1 MPGFATVRTVDSQ
14 VISTAALR
22 IIIAIAGVLILVAI
36 YFFGRPGQR
45 GQGRHILFKRTR
57 DARVEPVIGDDL
69 GETIGDPADPGAR
82 VPQPRQGELDVD
94 LRAELDRLGD
104 TVAASR
110 PHARADDAQ
119 RPLPGKRPAHLPV
132 ERIVT
137 LFVVARG
144 DGKFSGSDIAVA
156 AEKAGLEFGDM
167 QIFHRPLDGKP
178 DAGPIFSMANMVKPG
193 NFDMNRIDALQT
205 PGLSFFMTLPGPMT
219 ALDAWDA
226 MLPTAQRMA
235 ELLGGNVLDEERNA
249 LGRQR
254 IAMLRDELRG
264 WDRKH
269 EGPEVTLR
277 PRR

>member
-1 MPGFATVRTVDSQ
+1 MS
-14 VISTAALR
+14 STSLR
-22 IIIAIAGVLILVAI
+22 IVIAVAGVLILLAI
-36 YFFGRPGQR
+36 YLFGRPGQQ
-45 GQGRHILFKRTR
+45 GQGRRILFKRTR
-57 DARVEPVIGDDL
+57 DSRVEPVIGDA
-69 GETIGDPADPGAR
+69 GNVITDPADPHAV
-82 VPQPRQGELDVD
+82 VPEPRQGELDVG
-94 LRAELDRLGD
+94 LQEELDRLGEA
-104 TVAASR
+104 VASARARGRPAAS
-110 PHARADDAQ
+110 Q
-119 RPLPGKRPAHLPV
+119 RPLAGKRPADLPV

-156 AEKAGLEFGDM
+156 AEKAGLEFGEM

-178 DAGPIFSMANMVKPG
+178 EAAPIFSMANMVKPG
-193 NFDMNRIDALQT
+193 TFDMSRIDELRT
-205 PGLSFFMTLPGPMT
+205 PGLTFFLTLPGPLT

-226 MLPTAQRMA
+226 MLPAAQRMA

-254 IAMLRDELRG
+254 IAVLRDELRG

-269 EGPEVTLR
+269 EGPEVHMR

>member
-1 MPGFATVRTVDSQ
+1 MDQAFSPT
-14 VISTAALR
+14 ALR
-22 IIIAIAGVLILVAI
+22 IIIAVAGVIVLLAI
-36 YFFGRPGQR
+36 YFFGRPGR
-45 GQGRHILFKRTR
+45 EQGRRILFKRGR
-57 DARVEPVIGDDL
+57 GERVEPVIGDA
-69 GETIGDPADPGAR
+69 IHDPADPDIT
-82 VPQPRQGELDVD
+82 VPEPRQGELDVGVAEE
-94 LRAELDRLGD
+94 LRKLRDA
-104 TVAASR
+104 VAAAR
-110 PHARADDAQ
+110 PRGAAAS
-119 RPLPGKRPAHLPV
+119 RPLPGKRPAELPV

-137 LFVVARG
+137 LYVVARG
-144 DGKFSGSDIAVA
+144 DARFSGSDVAVA

-178 DAGPIFSMANMVKPG
+178 EAGPIFSMANMVKPG
-193 NFDMNRIDALQT
+193 TFDMSRIDELQT
-205 PGLSFFMTLPGPMT
+205 PGLSFFMTLPGPLP

-254 IAMLRDELRG
+254 IAMLRDELRS

-269 EGPEVTLR
+269 EGPEITLR

>member
-1 MPGFATVRTVDSQ
+1 MDQA
-14 VISTAALR
+14 ISPTTLR
-22 IIIAIAGVLILVAI
+22 IILAVIGVLVLLAI
-36 YFFGRPGQR
+36 YFFGRPR
-45 GQGRHILFKRTR
+45 NEQGRRILFKRGR
-57 DARVEPVIGDDL
+57 GERVEPVISEPIHDSADSDL
-69 GETIGDPADPGAR
+69 L
-82 VPQPRQGELDVD
+82 VPEPRQGELDVGVAD
-94 LRAELDRLGD
+94 ELRKLGD

-110 PHARADDAQ
+110 PRAVSAAAS
-119 RPLPGKRPAHLPV
+119 RPLPGRRPADLPV

-137 LFVVARG
+137 LYVVARG
-144 DGKFSGSDIAVA
+144 NAKFSGSDIAVA
-156 AEKAGLEFGDM
+156 SEKAGLEFGDM

-178 DAGPIFSMANMVKPG
+178 EAGPIFSMANMVKPG
-193 NFDMNRIDALQT
+193 TFDMSRIDELQT
-205 PGLSFFMTLPGPMT
+205 PGLSFFMTLPGPLS

-254 IAMLRDELRG
+254 IAVLRDELRS

-269 EGPEVTLR
+269 EGPEIVLR

>member
-1 MPGFATVRTVDSQ
+1 MDASS
-14 VISTAALR
+14 ISPTTLR
-22 IIIAIAGVLILVAI
+22 IIIAVAGALILLAI
-36 YFFGRPGQR
+36 YFFGRPEQ
-45 GQGRHILFKRTR
+45 GQGRRILFKRGR
-57 DARVEPVIGDDL
+57 DSRVEPVIG
-69 GETIGDPADPGAR
+69 ETDEVIADPADQGTI
-82 VPQPRQGELDVD
+82 VPEPRQGELEVG
-94 LRAELDRLGD
+94 LREELDRLGD
-104 TVAASR
+104 TVAS
-110 PHARADDAQ
+110 ARARGAPQ
-119 RPLPGKRPAHLPV
+119 RPLPGKRPAELPV

-144 DGKFSGSDIAVA
+144 DGRFSGADIAVA

-178 DAGPIFSMANMVKPG
+178 ESGPIFSMANMVKPG
-193 NFDMNRIDALQT
+193 TFDMSRIDELRT
-205 PGLSFFMTLPGPMT
+205 PGLTFFLTLPGPLT

-226 MLPTAQRMA
+226 MLPAAQRMA

-254 IAMLRDELRG
+254 IAVLRDELRA

-269 EGPEVTLR
+269 EGPEITLR